1 MMSRDRKFVVVRG
14 NDTILFAYCI
24 QFFWSLHEV
33 SSSKTNLENAFFVKF
48 MYMTICDLHGH
59 RRSHVMVRNERLY
72 MSSYLRIIVTIALSG
87 TLLKIFPLEIL
98 NFSKINVL

>member
-1 MMSRDRKFVVVRG
+1 M
-14 NDTILFAYCI
+14 
-24 QFFWSLHEV
+24 
-33 SSSKTNLENAFFVKF
+33 NLENAFFVKF

-59 RRSHVMVRNERLY
+59 RRSQVMVQNERLY